1 MIGERKAKRFHCC
14 LTGIDFVTAE
24 FRAKEAPAKEY
35 IFISCDIYSLR
46 RTQQK
51 KGKEGFGKLINTDH
65 KNQRNQ
71 RERI

>member
-1 MIGERKAKRFHCC
+1 MIGERKAERFHCC

-24 FRAKEAPAKEY
+24 FRAKEEY
-35 IFISCDIYSLR
+35 IFISCDTYSLR

-51 KGKEGFGKLINTDH
+51 EGKEGFGKLINTDH